1 MLQPGKANV
10 QCQNHGQ
17 HKLEPGHRRGEPFDR
32 DMLFN
37 ELLKLQFLQHGGHR
51 QQAAVRRHI

>member
-1 MLQPGKANV
+1 
-10 QCQNHGQ
+10 
-17 HKLEPGHRRGEPFDR
+17 
-32 DMLFN
+32 MLFN